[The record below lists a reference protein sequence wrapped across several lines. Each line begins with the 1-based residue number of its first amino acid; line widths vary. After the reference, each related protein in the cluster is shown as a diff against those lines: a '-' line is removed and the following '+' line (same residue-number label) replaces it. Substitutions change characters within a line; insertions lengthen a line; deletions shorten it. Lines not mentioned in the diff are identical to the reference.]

1 MAQGKFISYLRVS
14 TDKQG
19 RSGLGIEAQRE
30 AVTGYLNGG
39 QWTLVS
45 EYVETESGRKS
56 DGPKLAAALSHA
68 KAIGAKLVFAKL
80 DRLTRNVDLL
90 RSLVASDVDL
100 VFCDLPSVPPGPMGK
115 FLLTQMAAV
124 AELEAGLIGE
134 RTKKALA
141 AAKARGVK
149 LGNPN
154 GARALRGKQT
164 GNAEAVA
171 KVKEKATQRALDL
184 QGIIGAI
191 KSSGITSVRAVTEEL
206 NRQGFSAPR
215 GGSWHDCR
223 GAASR
228 SSATKRVSLRLAFRC
243 ALASLHV
250 QAFFRRTAGG
260 REKLLTWRLLFCQ
273 VVNSRYRS
281 RTASDM
287 YHAADRAGGSC
298 E

>member
-1 MAQGKFISYLRVS
+1 MA
-14 TDKQG
+14 
-19 RSGLGIEAQRE
+19 
-30 AVTGYLNGG
+30 
-39 QWTLVS
+39 
-45 EYVETESGRKS
+45 EYVETESGKRA
-56 DGPKLAAALSHA
+56 DRPKLAAALSHA
-68 KAIGAKLVFAKL
+68 KAISAKL

-171 KVKEKATQRALDL
+171 CIKQKAARRAQDL
-184 QGIIGAI
+184 HGIIEGL
-191 KSSGITSVRAVTEEL
+191 KRSGITSIRALADEL
-206 NRQGFSAPR
+206 NRQGISAPR
-215 GGSWHDCR
+215 GGQWHP
-223 GAASR
+223 
-228 SSATKRVSLRLAFRC
+228 
-243 ALASLHV
+243 
-250 QAFFRRTAGG
+250 TAVA
-260 REKLLTWRLLFCQ
+260 RLL
-273 VVNSRYRS
+273 SRLSQSSTTQRS
-281 RTASDM
+281 L
-287 YHAADRAGGSC
+287 
-298 E
+298 